1 MPRPRAAIQ
10 GWGRRVSQNGPVA
23 PDPQTPPLSALDP
36 TPAASPPPR
45 RRARALA
52 LPVAVGGAIAVVC
65 VAFVVARMT
74 DQWGEV
80 RAQIADASWWW
91 IAAALVCAAAAMTW
105 IAGCWQRVLALL
117 GPPPARGRTVAWYFA
132 GEIGKYVPG
141 GVWPVLGRGELA
153 RRGGVPRSTAYPS
166 VGLSL
171 AALYLAALALAAVLV
186 PLDLATQAS
195 SGSSLLLL
203 LLLPLGLLAL
213 HPRVLTWGRNL
224 LVRMTGKGANI
235 YIPPWKGTIGL
246 IIAYLPAWLLI
257 WAATWCTA
265 RALLPDPPILRIG
278 IATTLSWV
286 AGFAAVPVPAGA
298 GVREAV
304 FVASSGLP
312 AGIGATIAIG
322 SRLVFLLAD
331 VSGAAVSAPW
341 HRATRAERR

>member
-1 MPRPRAAIQ
+1 MAHE
-10 GWGRRVSQNGPVA
+10 S
-23 PDPQTPPLSALDP
+23 L
-36 TPAASPPPR
+36 TPAPPPPGAPAEQAASR
-45 RRARALA
+45 PRARALA
-52 LPVAVGGAIAVVC
+52 VPVVVGAGIGITCLV
-65 VAFVVARMT
+65 FVVARMT
-74 DQWGEV
+74 QQWGVV
-80 RAQIADASWWW
+80 RDEIADASWVW
-91 IAAALVCAAAAMTW
+91 IGAALVCAAGAMTW
-105 IAGCWQRVLALL
+105 IAACWQRVLALL
-117 GPPPARGRTVAWYFA
+117 GPPPERGRTVAWYFA

-171 AALYLAALALAAVLV
+171 AALYLAALALAAALV
-186 PLDLATQAS
+186 PLDLAGQAS
-195 SGSSLLLL
+195 SPGPLLLL
-203 LLLPLGLLAL
+203 LLLPAGLLVL
-213 HPRVLTWGRNL
+213 HPRVLRWGRDL
-224 LVRMTGKGANI
+224 LVRFTGKGRDI
-235 YIPPWKGTIGL
+235 YIPPWRGTIGL
-246 IIAYLPAWLLI
+246 VISYLPAWLLI

-265 RALLPDPPILRIG
+265 RALLPDPPVLRIG

-331 VSGAAVSAPW
+331 VAGAAFSAPW
-341 HRATRAERR
+341 HRGARAERP